1 MNTENTACARI
12 EEAIGQ
18 FDAKGV
24 LTEKRP
30 YGNGHI
36 NDTFLLVYELP
47 EGGKKQYILQRMN
60 HDIFK
65 KPIELMENIVNVT
78 EYLRNIISSQGG
90 EPERETLNVVKTRGG
105 ENYYR
110 DSNGNYWRMF
120 LFIER
125 TV

>member
-36 NDTFLLVYELP
+36 NDIFHELN
-47 EGGKKQYILQRMN
+47 GL
-60 HDIFK
+60 FK
-65 KPIELMENIVNVT
+65 DVMIHPL
-78 EYLRNIISSQGG
+78 
-90 EPERETLNVVKTRGG
+90 
-105 ENYYR
+105 
-110 DSNGNYWRMF
+110 
-120 LFIER
+120 
-125 TV
+125 